1 MVIAG
6 VILHGLAWVPPDQLN
21 AGLSPTAEHSIIK
34 PAASILDAFTGPIWM
49 AMNITTGDWGVFSLF
64 QSIIAHGIAATGVL
78 WVVRLSLALR
88 RRLNKRHQEHP
99 PAESEVVAHPAR
111 RRFLFD
117 APFAAA
123 AVLGTGALVDGA
135 FLEPFELKIRRH
147 TIPIADLPDQFIGFK
162 AILISDTHLGPR
174 IPAEFIR
181 KAVSLSLDL
190 KPDLFLLGGD
200 YIHAG
205 NRYIKPAAELFR
217 PLVDSGTPTVGVLGN
232 HDWYN
237 GRGLITRY
245 LTEVGVRMVDNA
257 HVLLDGRTRKFA
269 SGPIAPRDSLC
280 IAGVG
285 DFLTD
290 EVNIHRALQ
299 AVPEKAPRIVLC
311 HNPDGAD
318 LPSMQ
323 RERIDLMLCG
333 HTHGGQIRFPFVGP
347 LYVPCRTGT
356 KYAGGLLKGPGFPVL
371 VSRGVGMSICPV
383 RIGVPPELVEITL
396 ARSSEPPTAAGG

>member
-1 MVIAG
+1 MVTAG
-6 VILHGLAWVPPDQLN
+6 VILHALAWVPPDHLN

-78 WVVRLSLALR
+78 LVVRFALALR
-88 RRLNKRHQEHP
+88 RRMNKRRQEHP
-99 PAESEVVAHPAR
+99 PEEAVAHPAR
-111 RRFLFD
+111 RRFLVD

-135 FLEPFELKIRRH
+135 FLEPFGLKIRKH
-147 TIPIADLPDQFIGFK
+147 TIPLRDLPEQFIGFK
-162 AILISDTHLGPR
+162 AVLISDTHLGPR

-181 KAVSLSLDL
+181 KAVSLCLDL

-200 YIHAG
+200 YVHAG
-205 NRYIKPAAELFR
+205 TRYIKPAVELFK
-217 PLVDSGTPTVGVLGN
+217 PLVASGVPTVGVLGN

-237 GRGLITRY
+237 SRGLITRF
-245 LTEVGVRMVDNA
+245 LTEIGVRMVDNA
-257 HVLLDGRTRKFA
+257 HVLLDGRTRTFA
-269 SGPIAPRDSLC
+269 SGPIAPRDALC

-285 DFLTD
+285 DILTD
-290 EVNIHRALQ
+290 EVNIRRALQ
-299 AVPEKAPRIVLC
+299 SVPENAPRIVLC

-396 ARSSEPPTAAGG
+396 TRA